1 MGGIVKGLFGG
12 SDNSSTQQSS
22 NRAWDVLKD
31 PLSGAVQTGTNALGS
46 LNDIIG
52 QGFDAFKKNS
62 GFDFALNKGTRD
74 RVGAAASKGI
84 MNSGAT
90 AKALARYETDLG
102 SQTYG
107 NWLDRIGQVSQLGLG
122 AGNTLVGAGGVS
134 SGTSKGSSSNGILGG
149 LFG

>member
-12 SDNSSTQQSS
+12 SSNSSTQQSS

-31 PLSGAVQTGTNALGS
+31 PLSGAVGTGVNALGS

-52 QGFDAFKKNS
+52 QGFDAYKKNA
-62 GFDFALNKGTRD
+62 GFDFLLNKGTRD
-74 RVGAAASKGI
+74 ISGSAASKGLL
-84 MNSGAT
+84 NSGST
-90 AKALARYETDLG
+90 AKGIANYETNLG
-102 SQTYG
+102 NTMYG
-107 NWLDRIGQVSQLGLG
+107 NWLDRISNVAQLGLG

-134 SGTSKGSSSNGILGG
+134 SGTSKGSSNNGILGG